1 MSENINEDSNK
12 EICPYCQKEIEDKLF
27 DDHMMCHEIQN
38 EEQKNNNINQ
48 PGNNNNNNDLNNVN
62 NNIGNNNSNNNV
74 NNNGNNENIFSKFIN
89 MISSSVSQ
97 NNSNNNNESNNQNR
111 QNNQSSSSSN
121 NNNDSNSFGFLSGLF
136 GQASNNNN
144 NSNNQENRNNHNSSG
159 NNITNALLSG
169 LFSTFSKTVS
179 GLTRLTSE
187 FVHGSSNQ
195 NENEENAPPPPN
207 DFQYIFNGNN
217 LPPNFIIPPNNPNIQ
232 ILPPIII
239 GQRGMVYY
247 PFQQQNQINIDEI
260 MNLLPSSVVNEKKE
274 GENNNCIICLNDFDI
289 GENITSLPC
298 LHVFHTD
305 CIKHWL
311 QSNNHCPVCKLT
323 ITKESLQGGN

>member
-48 PGNNNNNNDLNNVN
+48 QGNNNNNNDLNNVN

-97 NNSNNNNESNNQNR
+97 NN
-111 QNNQSSSSSN
+111 
-121 NNNDSNSFGFLSGLF
+121 
-136 GQASNNNN
+136 SNNNN

-247 PFQQQNQINIDEI
+247 PIQQPNQINIDEI

>member
-1 MSENINEDSNK
+1 MKVLIK
-12 EICPYCQKEIEDKLF
+12 VRRIKK
-27 DDHMMCHEIQN
+27 
-38 EEQKNNNINQ
+38 
-48 PGNNNNNNDLNNVN
+48 
-62 NNIGNNNSNNNV
+62 
-74 NNNGNNENIFSKFIN
+74 
-89 MISSSVSQ
+89 
-97 NNSNNNNESNNQNR
+97 
-111 QNNQSSSSSN
+111 
-121 NNNDSNSFGFLSGLF
+121 
-136 GQASNNNN
+136 
-144 NSNNQENRNNHNSSG
+144 
-159 NNITNALLSG
+159 ALLSG

-179 GLTRLTSE
+179 GLTRLTGE
-187 FVHGSSNQ
+187 FVHGNSNQ

-247 PFQQQNQINIDEI
+247 PIQQPNQINIDEI

>member
-1 MSENINEDSNK
+1 
-12 EICPYCQKEIEDKLF
+12 
-27 DDHMMCHEIQN
+27 
-38 EEQKNNNINQ
+38 
-48 PGNNNNNNDLNNVN
+48 
-62 NNIGNNNSNNNV
+62 
-74 NNNGNNENIFSKFIN
+74 

-144 NSNNQENRNNHNSSG
+144 NSNNQENRNNNNSSG

-179 GLTRLTSE
+179 GLTRLTGE
-187 FVHGSSNQ
+187 FVHGNSNQ

-311 QSNNHCPVCKLT
+311 QSNNHCPICKLT